1 MSVTYFTDTNFE
13 CEHDCLQI
21 VFRYTYIYMYFCSE
35 ALALQKK
42 IGETLN
48 LWMMWGGVAALT
60 LVEMK
65 NKMLCRAHAFQE
77 ELKQLLLA
85 RGYR

>member
-48 LWMMWGGVAALT
+48 LWMM
-60 LVEMK
+60 
-65 NKMLCRAHAFQE
+65 
-77 ELKQLLLA
+77 
-85 RGYR
+85 